1 MVASLSKQL
10 QEEKE
15 ARKKLE
21 GELQQLHKVSSEINR
36 KLTEKAQW
44 MRNSNWDSREDSRER
59 GYS

>member
-21 GELQQLHKVSSEINR
+21 GELHQLHKVSTEIHK

-44 MRNSNWDSREDSRER
+44 KINSN
-59 GYS
+59 